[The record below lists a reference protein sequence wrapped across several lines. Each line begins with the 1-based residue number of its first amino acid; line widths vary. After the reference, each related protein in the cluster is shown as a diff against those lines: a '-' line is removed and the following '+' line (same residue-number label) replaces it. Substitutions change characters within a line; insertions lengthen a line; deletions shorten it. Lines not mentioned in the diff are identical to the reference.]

1 MKILFVP
8 SDNNATSGAFL
19 SMVKLCSLLQNQYRH
34 NILVLLHCNGN
45 GEKLLE
51 DNNIEYVKIRSFN
64 WFVPYKPKQ
73 IIRKI
78 KLALCYI
85 WMPLSQ
91 VYNIIAIRKIRRLIK
106 KEKIQIVHINT
117 SCSYVGAQAALL
129 ENIPFVWHIREFLEE
144 DQERCIWNNKKGYS
158 LIGEA
163 NRVVAIS
170 DSIYQKYKKLLPE
183 ADIVTIYNGIDS
195 DDFYIDHKDL
205 FSGNGI
211 NLAIVGSIN
220 RSKGQDQAIKAC
232 EILIEEGIDNINL
245 RIAGKESEYVNFLRN
260 YVGSKNLDKWI
271 QFIGP
276 QSDIKQLYRDTD
288 IVLMCSQSEA
298 FGRVTVEA
306 MMSGC
311 LVIGANSGGTMEL
324 VSDNETGLLYTS
336 GDYSDLAAK
345 ITSDCLEQLL
355 AADDFIDDDNTS
367 FYASA
372 VFGSAGEFMNVPNI
386 DTSESANGYPHF
398 YKYLGEGIINIADAT
413 FVSLLIR
420 KDAVLRCGLPC
431 KDYFIWGDDGE
442 YTLRLTHFYGPAYMV
457 GKSIAI
463 HKRMGAKKL
472 DLSNFQDENR
482 IKMYHY
488 YVRNN
493 IVNQL
498 YYKKDRN
505 RAITIIKKLAQAVC
519 SVKYLGQ
526 KNGAIKAR
534 TVWKGTIEG
543 FSQFNTFKTYIDA
556 QISKK

>member
-1 MKILFVP
+1 M
-8 SDNNATSGAFL
+8 
-19 SMVKLCSLLQNQYRH
+19 
-34 NILVLLHCNGN
+34 
-45 GEKLLE
+45 
-51 DNNIEYVKIRSFN
+51 KIRSFK

-276 QSDIKQLYRDTD
+276 QSDIKQLYRDSLY
-288 IVLMCSQSEA
+288 ISYYN
-298 FGRVTVEA
+298 
-306 MMSGC
+306 GC
-311 LVIGANSGGTMEL
+311 TIHYF
-324 VSDNETGLLYTS
+324 LLY
-336 GDYSDLAAK
+336 K
-345 ITSDCLEQLL
+345 
-355 AADDFIDDDNTS
+355 
-367 FYASA
+367 
-372 VFGSAGEFMNVPNI
+372 
-386 DTSESANGYPHF
+386 
-398 YKYLGEGIINIADAT
+398 
-413 FVSLLIR
+413 
-420 KDAVLRCGLPC
+420 
-431 KDYFIWGDDGE
+431 
-442 YTLRLTHFYGPAYMV
+442 
-457 GKSIAI
+457 
-463 HKRMGAKKL
+463 
-472 DLSNFQDENR
+472 
-482 IKMYHY
+482 
-488 YVRNN
+488 
-493 IVNQL
+493 
-498 YYKKDRN
+498 
-505 RAITIIKKLAQAVC
+505 
-519 SVKYLGQ
+519 
-526 KNGAIKAR
+526 
-534 TVWKGTIEG
+534 
-543 FSQFNTFKTYIDA
+543 
-556 QISKK
+556 

>member
-1 MKILFVP
+1 MLIKVGQKFETWMRKVLPDPLVIAIILTLIVGLLAVIFTPTTPIQVVENWSKGFWELIAFTMQVAFGLIAGAVP
-8 SDNNATSGAFL
+8 AKSPIVNRG
-19 SMVKLCSLLQNQYRH
+19 MVKLCSLLQNQYRH

-345 ITSDCLEQLL
+345 IRLALKYPDRMRDIAKQGQSKMLNEMTAQNNAFRINELYREIVSD
-355 AADDFIDDDNTS
+355 T
-367 FYASA
+367 
-372 VFGSAGEFMNVPNI
+372 
-386 DTSESANGYPHF
+386 
-398 YKYLGEGIINIADAT
+398 EGI
-413 FVSLLIR
+413 
-420 KDAVLRCGLPC
+420 
-431 KDYFIWGDDGE
+431 
-442 YTLRLTHFYGPAYMV
+442 
-457 GKSIAI
+457 
-463 HKRMGAKKL
+463 
-472 DLSNFQDENR
+472 
-482 IKMYHY
+482 
-488 YVRNN
+488 
-493 IVNQL
+493 
-498 YYKKDRN
+498 
-505 RAITIIKKLAQAVC
+505 
-519 SVKYLGQ
+519 
-526 KNGAIKAR
+526 
-534 TVWKGTIEG
+534 
-543 FSQFNTFKTYIDA
+543 
-556 QISKK
+556 

>member
-1 MKILFVP
+1 MLYLDAFI
-8 SDNNATSGAFL
+8 TS
-19 SMVKLCSLLQNQYRH
+19 VQYYCDKKNQKADQK
-34 NILVLLHCNGN
+34 G
-45 GEKLLE
+45 
-51 DNNIEYVKIRSFN
+51 
-64 WFVPYKPKQ
+64 
-73 IIRKI
+73 
-78 KLALCYI
+78 
-85 WMPLSQ
+85 
-91 VYNIIAIRKIRRLIK
+91 
-106 KEKIQIVHINT
+106 KIQIVHINT

-345 ITSDCLEQLL
+345 IRLALKYPDRMRDIAKQGQSKMLNEMTAQNNAFRINELYREIVSD
-355 AADDFIDDDNTS
+355 T
-367 FYASA
+367 
-372 VFGSAGEFMNVPNI
+372 
-386 DTSESANGYPHF
+386 
-398 YKYLGEGIINIADAT
+398 EGI
-413 FVSLLIR
+413 
-420 KDAVLRCGLPC
+420 
-431 KDYFIWGDDGE
+431 
-442 YTLRLTHFYGPAYMV
+442 
-457 GKSIAI
+457 
-463 HKRMGAKKL
+463 
-472 DLSNFQDENR
+472 
-482 IKMYHY
+482 
-488 YVRNN
+488 
-493 IVNQL
+493 
-498 YYKKDRN
+498 
-505 RAITIIKKLAQAVC
+505 
-519 SVKYLGQ
+519 
-526 KNGAIKAR
+526 
-534 TVWKGTIEG
+534 
-543 FSQFNTFKTYIDA
+543 
-556 QISKK
+556 

>member
-19 SMVKLCSLLQNQYRH
+19 SMVKLCSLLQNRYGH
-34 NILVLLHCNGN
+34 DILVLLHCNGN

-51 DNNIEYVKIRSFN
+51 DNNIKYVKIRSFN

-91 VYNIIAIRKIRRLIK
+91 LYNTIAVRKIRRLVK

-117 SCSYVGAQAALL
+117 SCSYVGAQAALM

-144 DQERCIWNNKKGYS
+144 DQERCIWNNQKGYS
-158 LIGEA
+158 LIGKA

-170 DSIYQKYKKLLPE
+170 NSIYKKYKALLPE
-183 ADIVTIYNGIDS
+183 TDIITIYNGIDS
-195 DDFYIDHKDL
+195 DDFYIDHEDL

-232 EILIEEGIDNINL
+232 EKLIAEGIENIYL
-245 RIAGKESEYVNFLRN
+245 RIAGKESEYVDSLRN
-260 YVGSKNLDKWI
+260 YVENKKLNKWI

-276 QSDIKQLYRDTD
+276 QSDIKQLYLDTD

-336 GDYSDLAAK
+336 GDYSDLAEK
-345 ITSDCLEQLL
+345 I
-355 AADDFIDDDNTS
+355 
-367 FYASA
+367 
-372 VFGSAGEFMNVPNI
+372 
-386 DTSESANGYPHF
+386 
-398 YKYLGEGIINIADAT
+398 
-413 FVSLLIR
+413 
-420 KDAVLRCGLPC
+420 
-431 KDYFIWGDDGE
+431 
-442 YTLRLTHFYGPAYMV
+442 
-457 GKSIAI
+457 
-463 HKRMGAKKL
+463 
-472 DLSNFQDENR
+472 
-482 IKMYHY
+482 
-488 YVRNN
+488 
-493 IVNQL
+493 
-498 YYKKDRN
+498 
-505 RAITIIKKLAQAVC
+505 KLAL
-519 SVKYLGQ
+519 KYPERMRDIAKHGQ
-526 KNGAIKAR
+526 NKMLNEMTAQNNAFRINELYHEIVSD
-534 TVWKGTIEG
+534 TEG
-543 FSQFNTFKTYIDA
+543 V
-556 QISKK
+556 

>member
-78 KLALCYI
+78 KLALRYI

-345 ITSDCLEQLL
+345 IRLALKYPDRMRDIAKQGQSKMLNEMTAQNNAFRINELYREIVSD
-355 AADDFIDDDNTS
+355 T
-367 FYASA
+367 
-372 VFGSAGEFMNVPNI
+372 
-386 DTSESANGYPHF
+386 
-398 YKYLGEGIINIADAT
+398 EGI
-413 FVSLLIR
+413 
-420 KDAVLRCGLPC
+420 
-431 KDYFIWGDDGE
+431 
-442 YTLRLTHFYGPAYMV
+442 
-457 GKSIAI
+457 
-463 HKRMGAKKL
+463 
-472 DLSNFQDENR
+472 
-482 IKMYHY
+482 
-488 YVRNN
+488 
-493 IVNQL
+493 
-498 YYKKDRN
+498 
-505 RAITIIKKLAQAVC
+505 
-519 SVKYLGQ
+519 
-526 KNGAIKAR
+526 
-534 TVWKGTIEG
+534 
-543 FSQFNTFKTYIDA
+543 
-556 QISKK
+556 